1 MQYLPHLTQPF
12 CNALRVMGPARQ
24 ARFKGKDSGRMP
36 ALIEAK
42 MVHSIPTQEKQAVAL
57 TSVIAAIVLIAMKLT
72 VGLWTGSLG
81 IISEAMHSGLDL
93 VAAMVTYFSVRIS
106 DKPADPDHPFGHGKI
121 ESLSAFVETTL
132 LFVACAWIIWEA
144 IRRLFYHSVHVE
156 PSLAAFG
163 VMFISV
169 TIDTFRSRALFRVAR
184 KYNSQA
190 LEADALHFSTDVY
203 SSSVVILG
211 LILVYIANQNN
222 LPWLRKADPVAALF
236 VAGIV
241 VYISLRLG
249 KRTVESLVDAS
260 PEGSSSRIAEAVSR
274 VPGVLRLDRIRTRQ
288 SGPRLFVD
296 LRLALHS
303 NTALE
308 HAKAVADLVES
319 SVHQLFPDADVVI
332 HTTPSDPP
340 TGDLVEKIRSIANR
354 KNFQVHEV
362 TAYEV
367 KGCINV
373 ILDLEVEPSLR
384 LDTAHDQATALEQD
398 IKRGLPEVCEVNIHL
413 EPFTKNVEAVNAV
426 QLTPAELQSKLT
438 EIAREIPGVL
448 DCHDIEAH
456 QAAENVFVRC
466 HCTLLPA
473 LPIARVHDITEE
485 LEFRIRRAFPHVLR
499 VNIHA
504 EPKGQS

>member
-1 MQYLPHLTQPF
+1 
-12 CNALRVMGPARQ
+12 MGR
-24 ARFKGKDSGRMP
+24 R
-36 ALIEAK
+36 EAD
-42 MVHSIPTQEKQAVAL
+42 MVVTIPTQEKQRVAL
-57 TSVIAAIVLIAMKLT
+57 TSVLAALLLIAMKLT
-72 VGLWTGSLG
+72 VGLLTGSLG
-81 IISEAMHSGLDL
+81 IISEAVHSGLDL
-93 VAAMVTYFSVRIS
+93 VAALVTFLSVRVS

-144 IRRLFYHSVHVE
+144 IRRLFFRDVHVE

-163 VMFISV
+163 VMFTAI

-211 LILVYIANQNN
+211 LILVYLSRQSN
-222 LPWLRKADPVAALF
+222 LGWLRKADPVAALV

-241 VYISLRLG
+241 VYITLKLG
-249 KRTVESLVDAS
+249 QRTVAALVDTS
-260 PEGSSSRIAEAVSR
+260 PEGSSSLIAEAVAR
-274 VPGVLRLDRIRTRQ
+274 VPGVLRLERIRTRQ

-296 LRLALHS
+296 LRLALQS

-319 SVHQLFPDADVVI
+319 AVHGLFPDSDVVI

-340 TGDLVEKIRSIANR
+340 KGDLVEKIRAIANR
-354 KNFQVHEV
+354 RNFQVHEV

-367 KGCINV
+367 KDGIHV

-384 LDTAHDQATALEQD
+384 LDTAHDQATVLEQD
-398 IKRGLPEVCEVNIHL
+398 IKQGLPEVREVNIHL

-426 QLTPAELQSKLT
+426 QLTPAELEPKLM
-438 EIAREIPGVL
+438 EIATEIPGVL

-466 HCTLLPA
+466 HCTLLPG
-473 LPIARVHDITEE
+473 LPIGRVHDITEE
-485 LEFRIRRAFPHVLR
+485 LEFRIRKAFPQILR

>member
-1 MQYLPHLTQPF
+1 
-12 CNALRVMGPARQ
+12 
-24 ARFKGKDSGRMP
+24 
-36 ALIEAK
+36 
-42 MVHSIPTQEKQAVAL
+42 MVQSIPTQEKQAVAL
-57 TSVIAAIVLIAMKLT
+57 TSVTAAIVLIAMKLI

-93 VAAMVTYFSVRIS
+93 VAALVTYISVRVS

-132 LFVACAWIIWEA
+132 LFLACAWIIWEA
-144 IRRLFYHSVHVE
+144 IRRLFYHNVHVE
-156 PSLAAFG
+156 PSLAAFS
-163 VMFISV
+163 VMFIAI

-222 LPWLRKADPVAALF
+222 LPWLRKADPVAALI

-249 KRTVESLVDAS
+249 KRTVEALVDAS

-296 LRLALHS
+296 LRLTLHS

-332 HTTPSDPP
+332 HTTPSEPP

-354 KNFQVHEV
+354 RNFQVHEV

-413 EPFTKNVEAVNAV
+413 
-426 QLTPAELQSKLT
+426 
-438 EIAREIPGVL
+438 
-448 DCHDIEAH
+448 
-456 QAAENVFVRC
+456 
-466 HCTLLPA
+466 
-473 LPIARVHDITEE
+473 
-485 LEFRIRRAFPHVLR
+485 
-499 VNIHA
+499 
-504 EPKGQS
+504 

>member
-1 MQYLPHLTQPF
+1 MIQ
-12 CNALRVMGPARQ
+12 
-24 ARFKGKDSGRMP
+24 
-36 ALIEAK
+36 
-42 MVHSIPTQEKQAVAL
+42 SIPTREKQAVAL
-57 TSVIAAIVLIAMKLT
+57 TSVAAAVLLITLKLI
-72 VGLWTGSLG
+72 VGLLSGSLG
-81 IISEAMHSGLDL
+81 ILSEAMHSGLDL
-93 VAAMVTYFSVRIS
+93 VAALVTYFSVRVS

-132 LFVACAWIIWEA
+132 LFLTCGWIIWEA
-144 IRRLFYHSVHVE
+144 VRRLFYLDVHVE
-156 PSLAAFG
+156 PSLAAFL
-163 VMFISV
+163 VMFIAI
-169 TIDTFRSRALFRVAR
+169 TIDTLRSRALFRVAR

-203 SSSVVILG
+203 SSSVVVLG
-211 LILVYIANQNN
+211 LVLVYVSDRGN
-222 LPWLRKADPVAALF
+222 LHWLRKADPVAALV

-241 VYISLRLG
+241 VYISLKLG
-249 KRTVESLVDAS
+249 KRTVQALVDAS
-260 PEGSSSRIAEAVSR
+260 PEGTSSSIAEAVSR
-274 VPGVLRLDRIRTRQ
+274 VPGVLRVERVRTRQ

-303 NTALE
+303 NTSLE

-319 SVHQLFPDADVVI
+319 AIHQLFPDSDVVI
-332 HTTPSDPP
+332 HTTPSEPP
-340 TGDLVEKIRSIANR
+340 TGDIVEKIRAIANR
-354 KNFQVHEV
+354 QNCQVHEV

-367 KGCINV
+367 EECINV

-384 LDTAHDQATALEQD
+384 LDTAHDQATALEQE
-398 IKRGLPEVCEVNIHL
+398 IKQALPEVCEVNIHL
-413 EPFTKNVEAVNAV
+413 EPFTKQVESVKAVP
-426 QLTPAELQSKLT
+426 LTPVDLATRLT

-456 QAAENVFVRC
+456 QAAGNVFVRC

-485 LEFRIRRAFPHVLR
+485 LEFRIRRAFPFVLR